1 MLRFSPDG
9 AKIAVGDAGREIKV
23 WEIGKPE
30 PVITRKWM
38 AHQSTVTTICWA
50 PEGDRLVSG
59 SVDGRIVVWNM
70 SKPREINERPQIH
83 PGGVFCVDWADNNVV
98 YTCGDDAC
106 VREVQL
112 VMCSVCATK
121 KLSVFC
127 EYNKSFVKQHNSV
140 LCATKK
146 THSYSVKGRVLSH
159 AGDLVS
165 AAAARAEEDDQLD
178 QRHSAR
184 RDDAVQTVRRHLL
197 LRDAEAPAVLLVL
210 VAAARQAARCDERI
224 LVGAHLASTPP
235 ATTTCNVV
243 DFTGFFEYSRTSQP
257 LPK

>member
-127 EYNKSFVKQHNSV
+127 EYNKSFVKQRKHIAIQSRDESFPMPGILSLQQQHALKRMISSISV
-140 LCATKK
+140 T
-146 THSYSVKGRVLSH
+146 
-159 AGDLVS
+159 
-165 AAAARAEEDDQLD
+165 
-178 QRHSAR
+178 
-184 RDDAVQTVRRHLL
+184 
-197 LRDAEAPAVLLVL
+197 APAAMMPYRPYVVISFFVMPKHPLLFSFSLQPRVRL
-210 VAAARQAARCDERI
+210 LAAMN
-224 LVGAHLASTPP
+224 GSW
-235 ATTTCNVV
+235 
-243 DFTGFFEYSRTSQP
+243 
-257 LPK
+257 